1 MKQKLIISLITVILG
16 LVVIGLLLAGSKRGD
31 VMLTDYSVSE
41 DGSAM
46 TIRVGVA
53 SSMGYIRSLKV
64 KQGGDNLYLTFYSTL
79 GLNSKLGAKDEFT
92 LDIGPYCSEIY
103 FYHGDGGYKLVLEK
117 NAENVWN
124 RVRVR

>member
-1 MKQKLIISLITVILG
+1 MKQKLIITMIIVILG
-16 LVVIGLLLAGSKRGD
+16 LIVLGFLLTGSKRGD

-41 DGSAM
+41 DGSEM

-92 LDIGPYCSEIY
+92 LDIGPYCTEIY

-124 RVRVR
+124 RVR

>member
-1 MKQKLIISLITVILG
+1 MKHKIIISVVIVVLG
-16 LVVIGLLLAGSKRGD
+16 LIVLGLLFTGSKRGD
-31 VMLTDYSVSE
+31 VMLTDYTVSE

-53 SSMGYIRSLKV
+53 SSMGYVRSLKV

-79 GLNSKLGAKDEFT
+79 GLNSKLGAKDEFNI
-92 LDIGPYCSEIY
+92 DIGPYCTEIY

-117 NAENVWN
+117 NTENEWN
-124 RVRVR
+124 RVR